1 MPKLLVGFMGGLI
14 WHRNNQDLAFGLT
27 TPKDTGDCY
36 SLNISTGKVDRWTT
50 SETAVNTSGLHDAEL
65 VRWKTFDG
73 RTISGFLYRPPPK
86 FSGKHPVLIVFSL
99 VSKSECPSRAWAV
112 FRDSP
117 FACRSVAWL
126 CRNKCQE
133 IRGCPMRSHAGAS
146 SRLYRFL
153 SLSGVLVGVRNTSS
167 SGLFGFIRAR

>member
-1 MPKLLVGFMGGLI
+1 MGGLI

-86 FSGKHPVLIVFSL
+86 FSGKRPVLI
-99 VSKSECPSRAWAV
+99 EMHGGPEEIA
-112 FRDSP
+112 
-117 FACRSVAWL
+117 AWL
-126 CRNKCQE
+126 
-133 IRGCPMRSHAGAS
+133 
-146 SRLYRFL
+146 SRLGKL
-153 SLSGVLVGVRNTSS
+153 PLE
-167 SGLFGFIRAR
+167 